1 MAAKKNIDN
10 ILQKWPFDPEHLSV
24 RMVKGRDSRD
34 VIQMRIDMGML
45 QLEVLGRPDGTR
57 PEGHDTYLG
66 FLLNKS
72 DGSISDMELDEDDFG
87 EIDREFVQFY
97 HRRICWLTLREF
109 ERAVQDADHTLA
121 LMDFCRDHCEDE
133 QWTMSHEQH
142 RPFVL
147 FHRTQAQA
155 LAALEEHGG
164 PGAIEHINEGLEN
177 FREFFEKYDVEEH
190 FEEDELVTRLVEL
203 RESLREQ
210 FEVGL
215 TLEEK
220 LMEAISKEQYELAAE
235 LRDELSK
242 RSQGQR

>member
-1 MAAKKNIDN
+1 
-10 ILQKWPFDPEHLSV
+10 
-24 RMVKGRDSRD
+24 MVKGRDSRD
-34 VIQMRIDMGML
+34 VIQMRIDMGIL
-45 QLEVLGRPDGTR
+45 QLEKLGRPDGTR
-57 PEGHDTYLG
+57 PEGYDTYLE
-66 FLLNKS
+66 FLLDKS
-72 DGSISDMELDEDDFG
+72 NGSISDMELDEDDFN

-109 ERAVQDADHTLA
+109 DRAVQDADHTLA

-155 LAALEEHGG
+155 LAALEENGG

-177 FREFFEKYDVEEH
+177 FREFFEKYDAEEH
-190 FEEDELVTRLVEL
+190 FEEDELVARLVDL
-203 RESLREQ
+203 RESLRAQ

-215 TLEEK
+215 TLEEQ
-220 LMEAISKEQYELAAE
+220 LVDAISKEQYELAAE
-235 LRDELSK
+235 LRDKLSK
-242 RSQGQR
+242 RSQGQP